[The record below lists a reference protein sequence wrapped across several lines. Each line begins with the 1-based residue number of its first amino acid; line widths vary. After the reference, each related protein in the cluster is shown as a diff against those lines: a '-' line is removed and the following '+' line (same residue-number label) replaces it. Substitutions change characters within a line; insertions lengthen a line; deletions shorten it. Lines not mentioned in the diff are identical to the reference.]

1 LDHYSPERI
10 TLIEIKSYAMGTAS
24 MSFQPFFHATLE
36 VQPELH
42 RIAKLYAEAD
52 TPTPIT
58 PGSGLTDL
66 YVLIV

>member
-1 LDHYSPERI
+1 
-10 TLIEIKSYAMGTAS
+10 MGTAS

-58 PGSGLTDL
+58 PGSRLTDL